1 MSKPTTTNEKR
12 ERLRNQTGREKAAR
26 VARATATH
34 YRVNPRADGSF
45 LLKPLAMISERE
57 LRRLRGRGR

>member
-1 MSKPTTTNEKR
+1 MKKANAYETKLDAKKR
-12 ERLRNQTGREKAAR
+12 LVLRG
-26 VARATATH
+26 ATATH